1 DASHRVRAAINALII
16 TTNTGD
22 IATMDV
28 VYKEV
33 APLSDHVGVRVHDRL
48 KLEMIYETIRGD
60 IATGAEAARELLLL
74 AERTLPLRH
83 RLPVMLNCASALRR
97 GGRPGESEALCESLF
112 NFAVTFGCYSI
123 AAEACNRLIE
133 MHGDSGRVASAAT
146 WVTNYRR
153 LRRPATEL
161 ESRRS
166 LRIAMARV
174 HLWRSQWDAA
184 TTLLEPKNSPP
195 LWDDEVML
203 FRSAALAT
211 KIRLE
216 VGRGARRAEIATW
229 VRKLSSL
236 NNVLR
241 TMGAQDYE
249 CYSLY
254 LGIRHVGNTEAAAKL
269 LETYVAHERRDTK
282 PLAPEIIAELSRL

>member
-1 DASHRVRAAINALII
+1 
-16 TTNTGD
+16 
-22 IATMDV
+22 
-28 VYKEV
+28 
-33 APLSDHVGVRVHDRL
+33 
-48 KLEMIYETIRGD
+48 
-60 IATGAEAARELLLL
+60 
-74 AERTLPLRH
+74 
-83 RLPVMLNCASALRR
+83 
-97 GGRPGESEALCESLF
+97 
-112 NFAVTFGCYSI
+112 
-123 AAEACNRLIE
+123 
-133 MHGDSGRVASAAT
+133 
-146 WVTNYRR
+146 
-153 LRRPATEL
+153 
-161 ESRRS
+161 
-166 LRIAMARV
+166 MARV
-174 HLWRSQWDAA
+174 HFWRSQWDAA

-229 VRKLSSL
+229 VSKLSSL

-254 LGIRHVGNTEAAAKL
+254 LGIRHVGNMEAAAKL

-282 PLAPEIIAELSRL
+282 PLAPEIIAELSRLNLAL